1 MVDPK
6 ILAETEDYLVIDK
19 PAGWVVNT
27 AESVTGLTIQ
37 EWSGAYP
44 VHRLDKDTSGVLLIA
59 KNEPALAEFQRQFK
73 QRLTKKTYEALLH
86 GRLEPKDGAINLPV
100 GRSKLNR
107 HKFCVRVDGKQALT
121 FWRVK
126 KYLDGYTEVE
136 LFPKTGRTHQLR
148 VHMSHLKHPIVGD
161 AIYLNAKKLKSDL
174 EWCGGLRLR
183 AKKLCFE
190 YKGELVCYEV

>member
-107 HKFCVRVDGKQALT
+107 HKFCVRVDGKQAETAWQVLE
-121 FWRVK
+121 
-126 KYLDGYTEVE
+126 YVE
-136 LFPKTGRTHQLR
+136 KNGKWFTKVRLFPKTGRTHQLR
-148 VHMSHLKHPIVGD
+148 VHMAHLKHSIVGD
-161 AIYLNAKKLKSDL
+161 PIYSRSD
-174 EWCGGLRLR
+174 GGLRLR